1 MVKLLSLFN
10 NKGGVGKTTLT
21 LHLSAA
27 LAELGYKVLMIDV
40 DPQCNLTLASV
51 ENEKISEIWKEE
63 DEIFDLNMRPFIQL
77 RGEEAYKNLYT
88 KTRSSHFLVKCVE
101 DGESDRE
108 ELPPPL
114 NIQENLY
121 LVPGRLTLHL
131 FEEVLSQRWTGLY
144 KGDPL
149 SIRTFI
155 NFREKALKYA
165 EKENFDYIIF
175 DTSPSLGT
183 LNKTIISTVDG
194 FITPCMP
201 DLFSLYGIKNIGK
214 ATKSWSNELEIIKI
228 SSRQKQNIL
237 NNSVQFLGYTIYNA
251 KPYKYKNKKYG
262 NEWDLAVGH
271 YNHAKEIPETIKN
284 YISEDIKKSIP
295 IKLINEPIGGISVM
309 HSHNTRVQLAQK
321 YHVPIWKLKE
331 LYEMGK
337 IDSGD
342 ENTVRPAKN
351 ELYLLKE
358 HYIKFAEDVV
368 LRLNMI

>member
-1 MVKLLSLFN
+1 MAKLLSLFN

-27 LAELGYKVLMIDV
+27 LAEMGHKVLMIDV

-51 ENEKISEIWKEE
+51 ESETITEIWKNE
-63 DEIFDLNMRPFIQL
+63 DEIFDLNIRQFINIK
-77 RGEEAYKNLYT
+77 GEDEYNKLYT
-88 KTRSSHFLVKCVE
+88 STRSSHFIVKSVE

-114 NIQENLY
+114 KIQDNLY
-121 LVPGRLTLHL
+121 LIPGRLTLHL

-149 SIRTFI
+149 SIRTFT

-165 EKENFDYIIF
+165 KQEGYEYIIF

-214 ATKSWSNELEIIKI
+214 AAEAWSEELNIIKI

-251 KPYKYKNKKYG
+251 KPYKYRDKKYG
-262 NEWDLAVGH
+262 NEWDLAVGQ
-271 YNHAKEIPETIKN
+271 YNHAKDIPNTISNYIPE
-284 YISEDIKKSIP
+284 EIKKAIP
-295 IKLINEPIGGISVM
+295 IEIVNEPIGKTSVM

-321 YHVPIWKLKE
+321 YHVPLWRLKE
-331 LYEMGK
+331 LYENGL

-358 HYIKFAEDVV
+358 KYIEFAKDVIE
-368 LRLNMI
+368 RLNRI